1 MNLLLISIAPGIAI
15 SWYVYHKDRWNK
27 EPSKTIIYAFILGA
41 LISFPSAVL
50 ETLIDLF
57 NLFTPYKSLADLFL
71 YTFFRIALIE
81 EGAKYYVIY
90 RFIYPKEEFDEPFD
104 GIVYSVMVSMGFAT
118 VENILYVIP
127 GGYIVGFTRALLAV
141 PAHFVFTLFMG
152 YAFGLAKFGVKPEKH
167 LTQALFYP
175 VFWHALY
182 DFLILT
188 KIWYLSILILP
199 IVYLVGRWIWKRGQ
213 RLIILEKWEE
223 NEYDQSNT
231 F

>member
-41 LISFPSAVL
+41 LVSFPSAFL
-50 ETLIDLF
+50 EVVIDLL
-57 NLFTPYKSLADLFL
+57 NLFKPHRDLASLFI
-71 YTFFRIALIE
+71 YTFFGIALIE

-90 RFIYPKEEFDEPFD
+90 KFIYPKEEFDEPFD
-104 GIVYSVMVSMGFAT
+104 GIVYSVMVGMGFAT
-118 VENILYVIP
+118 VENIFYVLP
-127 GGYIVGFTRALLAV
+127 EGYVVGFTRAFLAV
-141 PAHFVFTLFMG
+141 PAHFVMALFMG

-188 KIWYLSILILP
+188 NIWYLSILILP
-199 IVYLVGRWIWKRGQ
+199 IVYIVGRWIWKRGQ
-213 RLIILEKWEE
+213 RLIINEKGEE
-223 NEYDQSNT
+223 SKYD
-231 F
+231 

>member
-41 LISFPSAVL
+41 LVSFPSAFL
-50 ETLIDLF
+50 EVVIDLL
-57 NLFTPYKSLADLFL
+57 NLFKPHRDLASLFI
-71 YTFFRIALIE
+71 YTFFGIALIE

-90 RFIYPKEEFDEPFD
+90 KFIYPKEEFDEPFD
-104 GIVYSVMVSMGFAT
+104 GIVYSVMVGMGFAT
-118 VENILYVIP
+118 VENIFYVLP
-127 GGYIVGFTRALLAV
+127 EGYVVGFTRAFLAV
-141 PAHFVFTLFMG
+141 PAHFVMALFMG

-188 KIWYLSILILP
+188 NIWYLSILILP
-199 IVYLVGRWIWKRGQ
+199 IVYIVGRWIWKRGQ
-213 RLIILEKWEE
+213 TLIINEKGEE
-223 NEYDQSNT
+223 SKYD
-231 F
+231 